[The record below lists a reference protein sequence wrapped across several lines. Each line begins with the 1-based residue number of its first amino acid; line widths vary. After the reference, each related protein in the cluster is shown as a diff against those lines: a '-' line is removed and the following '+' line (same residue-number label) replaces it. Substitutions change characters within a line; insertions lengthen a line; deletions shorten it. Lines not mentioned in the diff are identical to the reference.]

1 MESLSRPFHSRK
13 LSNATSFSPKNAYH
27 GVFSGHRHNYAGTPG
42 IDVQDYREIFAT
54 SQVAS
59 SIPVLDL
66 SNLGV
71 TADATSLNTRS
82 SKPDYSKIFGGFR
95 DEDVA
100 VSYEELFARD
110 KASPSSIRSTS
121 QDSDDL
127 CHQSSNALKQ
137 FNMSYHKISPKSK
150 DGLDGTRHVTQLHAV
165 PGFTCF
171 IDETSLPPKMEA
183 EKHKSSA
190 VDVSVDSSKEG
201 FAKKQPSENA
211 VRRKSKPH
219 PGESFSEDKLLK
231 TFEIGLRSQPSTVL
245 PPSASLTKV
254 DNHKT
259 YSKIPTAINS
269 ESCKTNATESADARF
284 SPTYV
289 HEELDINSAA
299 AASAA
304 ALRKAIEKAQES
316 IRIAKESV
324 GRKKKG
330 LRSFSSKSAT
340 ESLKVDGGMEDV
352 TADEEQ
358 KCKVEVTGVFERV
371 SASSQAFPDLGR
383 NRKYGGTVVFPDFMD
398 GEKLFVAKKVIDE
411 MNGKISES
419 TKACSIPVQ
428 SSNKFKDDMII
439 SNPKQFM
446 GETEFQPLDSAA
458 KDRYVTVSS
467 EAVDTEKSRNDTSGF
482 VHADQTNNISV
493 DDYEGEIK
501 KTKPTAGVL
510 EHQGVVKKP
519 ESVERAYEL
528 EEVGKQD
535 ALSVAQGLEGGEGT
549 LKSASFMHK
558 TCGVRQEDGA
568 SAQRPQG
575 FLKIVEADKS
585 RESLENKDEARPSNV
600 NELAKGL
607 ANLTV
612 AQKVEDEKKES
623 QVSYQNDDEKR
634 LNEVLG
640 LLENEKQEVLQ
651 QEHVENV
658 ENEEMHRKK
667 NNEAS
672 DKGLEEASQCL
683 ESENESKD
691 DIKTESHKEEET
703 REMFYD
709 VCELEMKDSAQTC
722 VTSIEEIEMTLQ
734 DDCEMKQEDN
744 HTGEKKRDSLDEA
757 CDHEFDEN
765 SSGDDNPTVETDNVD
780 DTLESCKV
788 DMNDNNVETTQ
799 DVDDVGS
806 SPVHVTGASCE
817 FQIEDTEAIQG
828 ADELEGEFFEKTSS
842 DQTISDDNEDECEVK
857 YDNLADLD
865 SADTALGQNET
876 EESDVR
882 SESSSGTVRGV
893 EEEADESNKEK
904 NTIDEEKIVPRE
916 EKESNIRLP
925 HKEMPEVGSINEMK
939 ASEEP
944 RVSNETEKT
953 MDVNEET
960 TTRSQ
965 YKEKEDKIGETGP
978 KKVAGKEH
986 RRKWHEI
993 DEVTA
998 REREREK
1005 NRLAVDR
1012 AIREARERAFAE
1024 TRERAERAAV
1034 EKATEEVR
1042 QRMMADARE
1051 KAAKASVV
1059 TKSSSERIAQ
1069 SKLRAERAAVE
1080 RATSEARQRALEKAI
1095 SQKSVSEA
1103 GPLQDL
1109 HSSNETSTESAQ
1121 RSKAKLEKH
1130 NRIMERVA
1138 TALAEKEKR
1147 DLLAQ
1152 KEQAERNRLAENLN
1166 ANIKRWSSGK
1176 EGNLRALLSTLQY
1189 ILGPDSGWQ
1198 AVSLTEIVSSSA
1210 VKKAYRKA
1218 TLCVHPDKLQQR
1230 GASVQH
1236 KYICEKVFDLL
1247 KEAWNRF
1254 NAEER

>member
-1 MESLSRPFHSRK
+1 MESLSRPLHSRK
-13 LSNATSFSPKNAYH
+13 LSNATSFSAKNAYH
-27 GVFSGHRHNYAGTPG
+27 GVFSGHRHNYAGPPG

-54 SQVAS
+54 SS

-66 SNLGV
+66 STLGEP
-71 TADATSLNTRS
+71 ADASSLSSNTRS
-82 SKPDYSKIFGGFR
+82 SKPDYCKIFGGFR
-95 DEDVA
+95 DEEVA
-100 VSYEELFARD
+100 VSYEELFACD
-110 KASPSSIRSTS
+110 KARAPSSTRSTS

-127 CHQSSNALKQ
+127 SYRSSDTLKQ

-150 DGLDGTRHVTQLHAV
+150 DGLDGTRHVTQLHAI

-171 IDETSLPPKMEA
+171 IDEAAPPPKMEA
-183 EKHKSSA
+183 KKHKSSA

-201 FAKKQPSENA
+201 FAEKQPSENA

-219 PGESFSEDKLLK
+219 PGKSFSEDKFSK
-231 TFEIGLRSQPSTVL
+231 TFEIGLKPHPSTVL
-245 PPSASLTKV
+245 PPSASSTNV

-259 YSKIPTAINS
+259 YSKISTAINS
-269 ESCKTNATESADARF
+269 ESCKTDASESADARF
-284 SPTYV
+284 SPTYF
-289 HEELDINSAA
+289 HEELDVNSAA

-330 LRSFSSKSAT
+330 LRSFSSKCVK
-340 ESLKVDGGMEDV
+340 ESFKVDGRREDV
-352 TADEEQ
+352 TAGEEH
-358 KCKVEVTGVFERV
+358 KCKDEVGGVFERV
-371 SASSQAFPDLGR
+371 AAPSQAFPDLGR
-383 NRKYGGTVVFPDFMD
+383 NRKYGGTVVFPDFLD

-419 TKACSIPVQ
+419 TKECSIPIQ
-428 SSNKFKDDMII
+428 SPNIFKDSTIV
-439 SNPKQFM
+439 SNSKQVTS
-446 GETEFQPLDSAA
+446 ETESRPLDSAA
-458 KDRYVTVSS
+458 KDEHLTLSS
-467 EAVDTEKSRNDTSGF
+467 EAVDTENSRTDTPDF

-493 DDYEGEIK
+493 DDYEGKIK
-501 KTKPTAGVL
+501 QTKPTAGVL
-510 EHQGVVKKP
+510 EHQGVVKEP

-535 ALSVAQGLEGGEGT
+535 AVRIAQGWEGGEGT
-549 LKSASFMHK
+549 LKSALFLHEGREND
-558 TCGVRQEDGA
+558 TCAAPQEDGA

-575 FLKIVEADKS
+575 FLKTVEDDKS
-585 RESLENKDEARPSNV
+585 RESLENKEEVGPSNSH
-600 NELAKGL
+600 ELAKGSD
-607 ANLTV
+607 NLT
-612 AQKVEDEKKES
+612 AQEVEDEKKES
-623 QVSYQNDDEKR
+623 QESNQNDNVKG
-634 LNEVLG
+634 LNETLG
-640 LLENEKQEVLQ
+640 LLENEKQEVLE
-651 QEHVENV
+651 QEHVENF

-672 DKGLEEASQCL
+672 DEGIKEASQWL

-691 DIKTESHKEEET
+691 DQKTKSHKEVES

-709 VCELEMKDSAQTC
+709 VCELETKDSAQTR
-722 VTSIEEIEMTLQ
+722 VNSIEEIDVTLQ
-734 DDCEMKQEDN
+734 DDCEMKHEDN
-744 HTGEKKRDSLDEA
+744 HTGERKRENLDEA
-757 CDHEFDEN
+757 CDHKFDEN
-765 SSGDDNPTVETDNVD
+765 SSGDDSLTEETDNVD
-780 DTLESCKV
+780 DTQESWEIN
-788 DMNDNNVETTQ
+788 MNNKNVETTQ
-799 DVDDVGS
+799 EADDVGS
-806 SPVHVTGASCE
+806 SPVHVTEASCE
-817 FQIEDTEAIQG
+817 FQVEDTEAIKG
-828 ADELEGEFFEKTSS
+828 VDALEGEFFEKTYS
-842 DQTISDDNEDECEVK
+842 DQTISDDNEDECEMK
-857 YDNLADLD
+857 YDNLADLG
-865 SADTALGQNET
+865 SADTGFGQNET
-876 EESDVR
+876 EEVDVR

-893 EEEADESNKEK
+893 EEEADESNREK

-916 EKESNIRLP
+916 EKESNILLP
-925 HKEMPEVGSINEMK
+925 HKEMPRVGSINEIK
-939 ASEEP
+939 ASKEP
-944 RVSNETEKT
+944 RVSNETEKS
-953 MDVNEET
+953 MDVTEEIRT
-960 TTRSQ
+960 SQ
-965 YKEKEDKIGETGP
+965 YREKEDKIGETGGR
-978 KKVAGKEH
+978 KLAGKEH
-986 RRKWHEI
+986 RKKWHEI

-1042 QRMMADARE
+1042 KRMMADARE
-1051 KAAKASVV
+1051 KAAKASVG
-1059 TKSSSERIAQ
+1059 TKSSSERTAQ

-1103 GPLQDL
+1103 GDL
-1109 HSSNETSTESAQ
+1109 HSSNGTSTESAL

-1130 NRIMERVA
+1130 NRIMENVA
-1138 TALAEKEKR
+1138 KALAEKEKR

-1152 KEQAERNRLAENLN
+1152 KEQAERNRLAENLD
-1166 ANIKRWSSGK
+1166 ADIKRWSSGK

-1198 AVSLTEIVSSSA
+1198 AVSLTEIISSSA

-1247 KEAWNRF
+1247 KAAWNRF
-1254 NAEER
+1254 NSEER

>member
-110 KASPSSIRSTS
+110 K
-121 QDSDDL
+121 
-127 CHQSSNALKQ
+127 
-137 FNMSYHKISPKSK
+137 
-150 DGLDGTRHVTQLHAV
+150 
-165 PGFTCF
+165 
-171 IDETSLPPKMEA
+171 
-183 EKHKSSA
+183 
-190 VDVSVDSSKEG
+190 
-201 FAKKQPSENA
+201 
-211 VRRKSKPH
+211 
-219 PGESFSEDKLLK
+219 
-231 TFEIGLRSQPSTVL
+231 
-245 PPSASLTKV
+245 
-254 DNHKT
+254 
-259 YSKIPTAINS
+259 
-269 ESCKTNATESADARF
+269 ARF